1 MDQFYPPVYRG
12 REDSS
17 MVLPGGG
24 EDGQTN
30 TKTEKPNKHKEI
42 NNMRK

>member
-1 MDQFYPPVYRG
+1 MDQFYPPVYWEQ
-12 REDSS
+12 EDQS

-24 EDGQTN
+24 EDDRIN
-30 TKTEKPNKHKEI
+30 TDWKPNKHKEM

>member
-12 REDSS
+12 QEDSS

-30 TKTEKPNKHKEI
+30 TKTENQTNIK
-42 NNMRK
+42 RSTT